1 MNVVSLHRRTLQSLA
16 VIVVMAGTATVAEA
30 RMGSIGMGSPRFSST
45 MTTVAPGHTTGHGYG
60 YGSYTP
66 PPYNYGADR
75 PRGSSDQSGS
85 SASFN
90 SGGSGTKP
98 IKKPNLQ

>member
-1 MNVVSLHRRTLQSLA
+1 MNAMPLRRRTLQVLA
-16 VIVVMAGTATVAEA
+16 GILILASTATVAEA
-30 RMGSIGMGSPRFSST
+30 RMGTFGMISPT
-45 MTTVAPGHTTGHGYG
+45 LGPMTTLAPTDPHHGYGYG

-75 PRGSSDQSGS
+75 PRGSGDQSGGS
-85 SASFN
+85 GSFS